1 MTKSENL
8 CYINFILIKEVEMKK
23 GLVLEG
29 GGHRGIFTAGV
40 LDVFLENNISFDGV
54 IGVSAGAVHGASFLS
69 KQKGRS
75 LRYALKYCNDKRYM
89 GFGSLLK
96 TGDYFNLDFCYYQLP
111 QVLDPFDNE
120 TFEQQST
127 AYYTVSTDVNTGAA
141 VYHQCKTLRDDYI
154 KWIAASASMPL
165 VARIVEVD
173 GQKLLDGGVSDS
185 IPEAAFREMGYTK
198 NVVILTQPKG
208 YEKSKNSMLPLI
220 KRVYRKYPKFIKA
233 VENRHIVYNQEL
245 KKLESLEK
253 AGEVLVLRPKSEL
266 IASRT
271 ERNPGKMQETYNQG
285 REIAL
290 ENVEKIKAFLNT

>member
-1 MTKSENL
+1 
-8 CYINFILIKEVEMKK
+8 MKK

-89 GFGSLLK
+89 GLGSLLK
-96 TGDYFNLDFCYYQLP
+96 TGDYFNVDFCYYQLP

-120 TFEQQST
+120 TFENQTS
-127 AYYTVSTDVNTGAA
+127 AYYTVSTDVNTGEA

-154 KWIAASASMPL
+154 KWIVSSASMPL
-165 VARIVEVD
+165 VARIVEID
-173 GQKLLDGGVSDS
+173 GQKLLDGGVADS
-185 IPEAAFREMGYTK
+185 IPEAAFRKMGYTK

-220 KRVYRKYPKFIKA
+220 KRIYKKYPKFVEA
-233 VENRHIVYNQEL
+233 VENRHAVYNQEL
-245 KKLESLEK
+245 RDLENLEK
-253 AGEVLVLRPKSEL
+253 SGDVFVLRPKSEL
-266 IASRT
+266 VASRT
-271 ERNPGKMQETYNQG
+271 ERNPEKMQETYNQG
-285 REIAL
+285 RILAL
-290 ENVEKIKAFLNT
+290 EEIEKIKEFLKI

>member
-1 MTKSENL
+1 
-8 CYINFILIKEVEMKK
+8 MKK

-89 GFGSLLK
+89 GLGSLLK
-96 TGDYFNLDFCYYQLP
+96 TGDYFNVDFCYYQLP

-120 TFEQQST
+120 TFENQTS
-127 AYYTVSTDVNTGAA
+127 AYYTVSTDVNTGEA

-154 KWIAASASMPL
+154 KWIVSSASMPL
-165 VARIVEVD
+165 VARIVEID
-173 GQKLLDGGVSDS
+173 GQKLLDGGVADS
-185 IPEAAFREMGYTK
+185 IPEAAFRKMGYTK

-208 YEKSKNSMLPLI
+208 YEKSKNSMLLLI
-220 KRVYRKYPKFIKA
+220 KRIYKRYPKFVEA
-233 VENRHIVYNQEL
+233 VENRHVVYNQEL
-245 KKLESLEK
+245 RDLENLEK
-253 AGEVLVLRPKSEL
+253 SGDVFVLRPKSEL

-271 ERNPGKMQETYNQG
+271 ERNPEKMQETYNQG
-285 REIAL
+285 RILAL
-290 ENVEKIKAFLNT
+290 EEIEKIKEFLKI

>member
-1 MTKSENL
+1 
-8 CYINFILIKEVEMKK
+8 MKK

-89 GFGSLLK
+89 GLGSLLK
-96 TGDYFNLDFCYYQLP
+96 TGDYFNVDFCYYQLP

-120 TFEQQST
+120 TFENQKT
-127 AYYTVSTDVNTGAA
+127 AYYTVSTDVNTGEA

-154 KWIAASASMPL
+154 KWIVASASMPL
-165 VARIVEVD
+165 VAKIVEVE
-173 GQKLLDGGVSDS
+173 GQKLLDGGVADS
-185 IPEAAFREMGYTK
+185 IPEAAFRKMGYTK

-220 KRVYRKYPKFIKA
+220 KRIYKKYPKFIEA

-245 KKLESLEK
+245 KDLESLEK
-253 AGEVLVLRPKSEL
+253 TGNVLVLRPRQEL
-266 IASRT
+266 VASRT
-271 ERNPGKMQETYNQG
+271 ERNPEKMQETYNQG

-290 ENVEKIKAFLNT
+290 EELEKIKAFLSC